1 MTLIKLL
8 ISQFRH
14 TSMLAILRH
23 FKQIVFT
30 GILVY
35 VALTATSQQI
45 THVNTGS
52 KLKAAHESKQL
63 KTFVQLAGE
72 ANVGY
77 IYPEGFKEIRA
88 TYNEDLVF
96 DYALEL
102 PGQDFEV
109 WFSVRSQKRI
119 MAGYVQMRN
128 DTARSIDNPDSLYN
142 KTGLNLAGEFGGGQS
157 YFTTIIPADY
167 LARYNATE
175 GKTYMLDLADTP
187 ETKHYKYALLI
198 TLHKDHVGTIVAV
211 CFGNE
216 KGAVFFKN
224 IFKASKCLKFK
235 S

>member
-14 TSMLAILRH
+14 TSMVAFLRH

-30 GILVY
+30 CVLVF
-35 VALTATSQQI
+35 VAVKVMSQQV
-45 THVNTGS
+45 THVSARS
-52 KLKAAHESKQL
+52 KSKTNYESKQL

-77 IYPEGFKEIRA
+77 VYPEGFKEIRA
-88 TYNEDLVF
+88 ISNDDFVF

-109 WFSVRSQKRI
+109 WFNVSCQKRI
-119 MAGYVQMRN
+119 LANYSKMNR
-128 DTARSIDNPDSLYN
+128 DTGKTIDNADSLYN
-142 KTGLNLAGEFGGGQS
+142 KTGLALASELGGGQS
-157 YFTTIIPADY
+157 YFTTIIPPDY

-175 GKTYMLDLADTP
+175 GKTYLLDLADTP

-198 TLHKDHVGTIVAV
+198 TLHKDHVGTIVAI
-211 CFGNE
+211 CLGND
-216 KGAVFFKN
+216 KGSEFFKN